1 MPRLKVY
8 EPAVY
13 CIHVHGAL
21 DQSWVDYF
29 GDMAIHT
36 EIGPE
41 EHGVATLTGQVQDQ
55 SALLGVLN
63 RLVDMG
69 CPLLLVEYIPRQ
81 NSENLEEYEESKN
94 V

>member
-13 CIHVHGAL
+13 RIYVHGAL

-36 EIGPE
+36 EIGPG

-55 SALLGVLN
+55 SALLGMLN

-69 CPLLLVEYIPRQ
+69 LPLLLVQYIPIQ
-81 NSENLEEYEESKN
+81 ISENPEEQEE
-94 V
+94 